1 MDKKERKKKKKL
13 KLSPLV
19 QSIVNDWEAG
29 SDTDVLGSYT
39 GNSIETVKPQ
49 QDADVKRKLR
59 KAVA

>member
-39 GNSIETVKPQ
+39 GNSIETIKPQ
-49 QDADVKRKLR
+49 QDADDL
-59 KAVA
+59 